1 MFRVISYILAVAIFT
16 TPWFIGGNWPFC
28 RFWLLLLGAAG
39 LSVIFINQLL
49 AKSGKPAL
57 DDPKI
62 ALHNVWLLLAAGCI
76 FTAFQA
82 SGASGW
88 LQARLG
94 AENPAISIHQTI
106 FESSANHLGKHPQRI
121 DTENALGNE
130 TGDRL
135 KNHLPQKRPISVY
148 PAATREKLVDLI
160 FGSRDIFYRHHR
172 AQPCQVSAT
181 HLSGIGKLRCGG
193 QFRRNFT
200 TTILQRQSTLG
211 VRTSWRRG
219 SFRSIRKWQ

>member
-1 MFRVISYILAVAIFT
+1 M
-16 TPWFIGGNWPFC
+16 
-28 RFWLLLLGAAG
+28 
-39 LSVIFINQLL
+39 
-49 AKSGKPAL
+49 
-57 DDPKI
+57 
-62 ALHNVWLLLAAGCI
+62 LLAAGCI

-160 FGSRDIFYRHHR
+160 LAAGIFFIATIVLNR
-172 AQPCQVSAT
+172 AKYLLPILMALASSGVAVSFV
-181 HLSGIGKLRCGG
+181 G
-193 QFRRNFT
+193 
-200 TTILQRQSTLG
+200 ILQRLSL
-211 VRTSWRRG
+211 SL
-219 SFRSIRKWQ
+219 IHI